1 MKHIKLFE
9 DFINEFDTGSVLLGD
24 PTTLGR
30 PSKWEELGIKFEP
43 NTADETELIQM
54 MKDWIFNVKANPKM
68 GQILKELLPLKKKF
82 PKILEP
88 SKGRTVYEGTSLYR
102 GTLIPFKD
110 VLSLKGKWTYNDNID
125 MFGGSLNLKTTYNW
139 ESINRKGFTS
149 FTPSIDIAEDFAGS
163 LSSENYGEIVAA
175 KTIVKRLLDGSKDGM
190 IPVIVKIKDTHPLAI
205 MNPVFTQSV
214 HEFMNEFEVFVI
226 GNKIKVD
233 EVIIPGW
240 YYYERDAKELGLD
253 LKKYFNI

>member
-1 MKHIKLFE
+1 VKHIKLFE

-54 MKDWIFNVKANPKM
+54 IKEWIFNVKANPKM

-110 VLSLKGKWTYNDNID
+110 VLSLKGKWTYNDTVD

-240 YYYERDAKELGLD
+240 HYYERDAKELGLD
-253 LKKYFNI
+253 LKKCFNI